1 MHSSCN
7 RGLCHAS
14 ELTNNCIRCCCCG
27 TGDIYFTDPSYG
39 LNEREHDAARELA
52 FNGIYR
58 IPAAAQVNGLS
69 ANSRKK
75 QISGESQELN
85 FNERKLGGLKIEL
98 LDGTMT
104 RPNGIAFSPKQD
116 KWVYTLL
123 LHFDYVQYNY

>member
-1 MHSSCN
+1 MC
-7 RGLCHAS
+7 
-14 ELTNNCIRCCCCG
+14 

-58 IPAAAQVNGLS
+58 IPAAQLLSTAS
-69 ANSRKK
+69 ANGKK
-75 QISGESQELN
+75 RQTTNGESPELN

-116 KWVYTLL
+116 RCVCTLSCSMSMYGL
-123 LHFDYVQYNY
+123 

>member
-1 MHSSCN
+1 MLPC
-7 RGLCHAS
+7 
-14 ELTNNCIRCCCCG
+14 

-58 IPAAAQVNGLS
+58 IPAAQLNGLS
-69 ANSRKK
+69 ANGKKK
-75 QISGESQELN
+75 QTSGESPQLN
-85 FNERKLGGLKIEL
+85 FDERKLGGLKIEL

-116 KWVYTLL
+116 R
-123 LHFDYVQYNY
+123 